1 MRDVFVA
8 VMLAFIIL
16 LAFFINRIV
25 QHLLKQ
31 FYEILKSIRKV
42 QKGDLDVAIEN
53 CGKDEMGELGTQINK
68 MLERIKEL
76 MEDNLNRE
84 MLAKILRSGLCRI
97 RSMHILFIMC

>member
-1 MRDVFVA
+1 
-8 VMLAFIIL
+8 
-16 LAFFINRIV
+16 V

-42 QKGDLDVAIEN
+42 QKGDLDVVIEN

-76 MEDNLNRE
+76 MED
-84 MLAKILRSGLCRI
+84 I
-97 RSMHILFIMC
+97 

>member
-1 MRDVFVA
+1 M
-8 VMLAFIIL
+8 
-16 LAFFINRIV
+16 
-25 QHLLKQ
+25 
-31 FYEILKSIRKV
+31 
-42 QKGDLDVAIEN
+42 IEN